1 MERIPL
7 TIPDLRGREIEFLS
21 NCVQTNWV
29 STAGPQITDFENVI
43 KSFVGSTY
51 AVSAVNGTCALHLAL
66 MAAGVGP
73 GDLVIVPD
81 WTFAASINAIYHAG
95 ALPYF
100 HDISRDWSL
109 DPESVAE
116 TLATKDTRIKA
127 VLAVHPLGRP
137 ADIENIRRY
146 CEKYDVALIED
157 AAGALGAT
165 YKGKKVGTFGHLAVF
180 SFNGNKVITAGG
192 GGMITTNDK
201 NLAQHVRHISTQA
214 RLGNDYS
221 HDAVGWNYRMT
232 NLNAALGLAQME
244 RCDEMIAARHEIAK
258 RYDEV
263 LRLRTDILLPPSIDY
278 GVGNAWLYNVLCADA
293 GTATALVTYLQEQ
306 NIESRIFWR
315 ALSDQRPYANAPRRP
330 CNRAKALSGR
340 VVSLP
345 SSSSLTTQQQDYI
358 LQVVSRFVGPQCH
371 PIV

>member
-29 STAGPQITDFENVI
+29 STAGPQITEFENVI
-43 KSFVGSTY
+43 KSFVGSNY
-51 AVSAVNGTCALHLAL
+51 AVSTVNGTCALHLAL

-100 HDISRDWSL
+100 HDVNRDWSL
-109 DPESVAE
+109 DPESIAE
-116 TLATKDTRIKA
+116 TLITKDPKIKA

-137 ADIENIRRY
+137 ADIEKIRRY
-146 CEKYDVALIED
+146 CDKYEVALIED

-165 YKGKKVGTFGHLAVF
+165 YKGQKVGTFGHLAVF
-180 SFNGNKVITAGG
+180 SFNGNKVVTAGG
-192 GGMITTNDK
+192 GGVITTNDK
-201 NLAQHVRHISTQA
+201 NLAQYVRHISTQA

-244 RCDEMIAARHEIAK
+244 RCDEMIAIRHQIAK
-258 RYDEV
+258 TYDQA
-263 LRLRTDILLPPSIDY
+263 LRLRTDILLPPTIDY
-278 GVGNAWLYNVLCADA
+278 GIGNAWLYNVLCADSN
-293 GTATALVTYLQEQ
+293 TAMALVAHLQEY

-315 ALSDQRPYANAPRRP
+315 ALSDQPPYANAPRRP

-345 SSSSLTTQQQDYI
+345 SSSSLTTHQQDYV
-358 LQVVSRFVGPQCH
+358 LQAISHFVGPPCH